1 MHPEIR
7 QNEPGTCP
15 KCGMGLD
22 AVGEPI
28 ATVRTEYTCP
38 MHPEIVQEHPG
49 SCPKCG
55 MALEA
60 KTVTAEQNNDE
71 LDDMTRR
78 FKFSSI
84 LAFPVFVLAMVAD
97 LMPSLLP
104 SGLSMQVVQW
114 IMFVLA
120 TPVVMWGGW
129 PFYVRAVQSVVTWNL
144 NMFTLI
150 GLGVSVAWIYST
162 NVAILNRTHNLK

>member
-1 MHPEIR
+1 
-7 QNEPGTCP
+7 
-15 KCGMGLD
+15 MGLD